1 MQSFD
6 SNIRSAYF
14 CTKGARARVNFPA
27 VYFLYFVA
35 RIAQTPSLLF
45 VDIMKD
51 KTPQTKIS
59 KCKLRATG
67 LSEKL
72 LKNGKIRMLGGKRRG
87 GRPKVL
93 NKAAQIV

>member
-1 MQSFD
+1 MFLTSFDFHTSFD

-27 VYFLYFVA
+27 VYFMYFEA

-59 KCKLRATG
+59 QVRE
-67 LSEKL
+67 S
-72 LKNGKIRMLGGKRRG
+72 ISM
-87 GRPKVL
+87 
-93 NKAAQIV
+93 